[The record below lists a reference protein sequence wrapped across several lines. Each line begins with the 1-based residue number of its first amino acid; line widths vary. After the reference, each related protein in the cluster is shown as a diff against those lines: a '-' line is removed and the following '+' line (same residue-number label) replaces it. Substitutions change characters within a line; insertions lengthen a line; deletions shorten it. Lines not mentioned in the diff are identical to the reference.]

1 MRVGGFGCPTLA
13 PALYPVRAFP
23 WGAGAPFA
31 SKPGQPPGFRHLF
44 PAALPCRMV

>member
-23 WGAGAPFA
+23 WGAGALLRGNRANSPVFA
-31 SKPGQPPGFRHLF
+31 IFFLPRYH
-44 PAALPCRMV
+44 AAW